1 MLGEGS
7 EHISEKEAFA
17 SCVSGLVEF
26 FSERFLY
33 NTIAY
38 YCTINGVLHWET

>member
-7 EHISEKEAFA
+7 EYTSEKEAFTSYVA
-17 SCVSGLVEF
+17 GLVEF
-26 FSERFLY
+26 FPECFLY
-33 NTIAY
+33 NTIA